1 MNATR
6 CACGGIG
13 RRAGFRFQCLMTWE
27 FKSPQA
33 HHTPSNCLDGVFPCP
48 QNSPIPQDS
57 RSPRQSHF
65 QQRSLHNDP
74 PEVPL
79 DLRFPRSQ
87 ERAWHFRGIIVQT
100 TPENFSIPSQ
110 GAREPSGNEPRR
122 APRARW
128 RGFKKPENYFS
139 SSLMMRAT
147 WPVAFTLYFA
157 RAMLPCSSTT
167 KVERITPSTTL
178 P

>member
-1 MNATR
+1 MH
-6 CACGGIG
+6 
-13 RRAGFRFQCLMTWE
+13 
-27 FKSPQA
+27 K
-33 HHTPSNCLDGVFPCP
+33 
-48 QNSPIPQDS
+48 
-57 RSPRQSHF
+57 
-65 QQRSLHNDP
+65 DP
-74 PEVPL
+74 PEMPL

-87 ERAWHFRGIIVQT
+87 EGAWHFRGIIVQT
-100 TPENFSIPSQ
+100 TPENYSIPNQ
-110 GAREPSGNEPRR
+110 GAFRT
-122 APRARW
+122 RW

-157 RAMLPCSSTT
+157 SAMLPCSSTT